1 MGGGLLFSSSLFK
14 LSTLATMLS
23 LAKEVREMPGVAD
36 EGRSKEPGLSEVEV
50 NLECSALGDPIL
62 AEGDPSLLVAAGEE
76 ILWVGELTAA
86 SFLDGESDGGGDAR
100 GWVGE
105 VRGLEG
111 EEEDAEMGSRDGEV
125 DDAEKGLVGVV
136 PVLLG
141 DPWVDEDSSCSWIGF
156 NDSCVLLGDC
166 DCDLLE
172 EGTSLLDKDCCRGG
186 LDRPWGG
193 LAGLEEVVGSSGKL
207 ENSYTSS

>member
-1 MGGGLLFSSSLFK
+1 
-14 LSTLATMLS
+14 MLS

-36 EGRSKEPGLSEVEV
+36 EGRSKEPGLWEVEV

-166 DCDLLE
+166 DCDLLD